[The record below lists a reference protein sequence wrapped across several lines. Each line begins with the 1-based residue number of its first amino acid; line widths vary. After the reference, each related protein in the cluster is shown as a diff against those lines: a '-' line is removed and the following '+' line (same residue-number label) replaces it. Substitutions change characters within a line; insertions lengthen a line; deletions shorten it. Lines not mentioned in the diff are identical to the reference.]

1 LQSNVAH
8 KMVVL
13 DGMKYKC
20 PDLIN

>member
-1 LQSNVAH
+1 LQSNVEH